1 MRTTIV
7 MMTMMMRTISPLRQS
22 QHLLLSQALISP
34 NRLCPLLVL
43 LRNRTY
49 SAVMMMTRTTLSLPP
64 RTFQQSEVLVRHN
77 QTYPLQ
83 CLASNSRGQGLR
95 QLVGRR
101 LLPSSK
107 TMTKTKIIEL

>member
-1 MRTTIV
+1 MKTTIV
-7 MMTMMMRTISPLRQS
+7 MMTMMMTISPHKQS
-22 QHLLLSQALISP
+22 QHLLLFQALTSP
-34 NRLCPLLVL
+34 NRLCPLLLL

-49 SAVMMMTRTTLSLPP
+49 SVVMMMTTTLSLPP
-64 RTFQQSEVLVRHN
+64 RTFQQSVVLVRHN

-95 QLVGRR
+95 QLAGRR

-107 TMTKTKIIEL
+107 TMTKTKTIEL